1 MVILTLLNP
10 ETKTPVQRWQ
20 FEQSMI
26 CVGRSPD
33 NDVVLSD
40 GVVSRYHLELRT
52 AGSRSSGKGGPQP
65 CWEVVNRSSNG
76 TFLNGYLITQAE
88 LPPQGELRLAQ
99 TGPLLHFQ
107 LKLAAPASKS
117 PELPPLPSSISLG
130 RVLCDHQG
138 SPAGSLFCIR
148 CGQPL
153 QILKTVRQ
161 YQVLRLLARGGMGTT
176 YLVWSSD
183 SHRLH
188 PQRGHLQVLKEM
200 NADVAHLPKAQELF
214 EREAIALKA
223 LRHPN
228 IPRFYDFF
236 IDQGKKYLVMELVH
250 GKDLEQWVRQQG
262 TVAIPQAIAW
272 MIQACQVLAYLH
284 QQPQPMIHRDIKP
297 SNLLVRQ
304 HDQQVVVLDFG
315 AIKAAGL
322 PPGTRIGAEGY
333 SAPEQIQGRAV
344 IQSDLYAIGTTLIF
358 LLTGRS
364 PGKLYRKQEGIY
376 RFVLDEDL
384 GLPLRLQQVIK
395 CVTAPVPGDRYSSAT
410 ELAHALASAVP
421 L

>member
-10 ETKTPVQRWQ
+10 DTKTPVQTWQ

-26 CVGRSPD
+26 RVGRSPD

-52 AGSRSSGKGGPQP
+52 VAPRSLGKGMPQP
-65 CWEVVNRSSNG
+65 GWEVVNRSSNG
-76 TFLNGYLITQAE
+76 TFLDGYLITQAA

-107 LKLAAPASKS
+107 LQLAAPPKKS

-130 RVLCDHQG
+130 KVLCDHQG
-138 SPAGSLFCIR
+138 SPPDNLFCIR

-153 QILKTVRQ
+153 QVLKTVRQ

-183 SHRLH
+183 GHRLH
-188 PQRGHLQVLKEM
+188 PQRGRLQVLKEM
-200 NADVAHLPKAQELF
+200 NADVAHLPKAQKLF

-236 IDQGKKYLVMELVH
+236 IDQGKKYLVMELIH
-250 GKDLEQWVRQQG
+250 GQDLECRVRQQG
-262 TVAIPQAIAW
+262 PVALPQALAW
-272 MIQACQVLAYLH
+272 MIQAC
-284 QQPQPMIHRDIKP
+284 
-297 SNLLVRQ
+297 
-304 HDQQVVVLDFG
+304 
-315 AIKAAGL
+315 
-322 PPGTRIGAEGY
+322 
-333 SAPEQIQGRAV
+333 
-344 IQSDLYAIGTTLIF
+344 
-358 LLTGRS
+358 
-364 PGKLYRKQEGIY
+364 
-376 RFVLDEDL
+376 
-384 GLPLRLQQVIK
+384 
-395 CVTAPVPGDRYSSAT
+395 
-410 ELAHALASAVP
+410 
-421 L
+421 